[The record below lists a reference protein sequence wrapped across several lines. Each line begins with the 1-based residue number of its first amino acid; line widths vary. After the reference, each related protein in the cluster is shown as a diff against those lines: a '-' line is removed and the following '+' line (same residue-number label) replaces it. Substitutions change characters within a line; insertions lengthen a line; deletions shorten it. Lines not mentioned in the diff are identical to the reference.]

1 MKSVFASL
9 SAALVAAFLLAG
21 CATVPANTGPTMVMR
36 QGDLTVTLMLTACPK
51 DSMVGQL
58 IGPAEV
64 GDFKEAGV
72 VVKGT
77 PLKACWSPL
86 DDKSILIIDERG
98 DGGTLQQDDFSKTG
112 VIIPKSKPS
121 DWKHAS

>member
-1 MKSVFASL
+1 MKSVFAL
-9 SAALVAAFLLAG
+9 AALIAAFLLAG
-21 CATVPANTGPTMVMR
+21 CATGPGKSGPAMVMR

-58 IGPAEV
+58 IGPADV
-64 GDFKEAGV
+64 GDFKDAAVVFAG
-72 VVKGT
+72 GT
-77 PLKACWSPL
+77 LKACWSPL

-98 DGGTLQQDDFSKTG
+98 NGGTLQQKDFSKTG
-112 VIIPKSKPS
+112 VIMPKSKPG